1 MSVNQP
7 VLPEINNN
15 RKNQTNKR
23 AKQTNKKPTTQQQQ
37 ITNKTKTNPTKTT
50 TQAQW
55 PDLSHYQALLK
66 TEEDNQLTV

>member
-7 VLPEINNN
+7 VLPEINNT

-23 AKQTNKKPTTQQQQ
+23 AKQTNKKPTTQQQ

-55 PDLSHYQALLK
+55 PDLSHHQALLK